1 MKLFTFHVL
10 TLILAIF
17 AAAALFLY
25 IEWSM
30 TGWWF
35 VGACLLSTGIA
46 SIGLYAIPDW
56 FRLLRQD
63 LKK

>member
-1 MKLFTFHVL
+1 MSFFTFHVL
-10 TLILAIF
+10 ILILAIF
-17 AAAALFLY
+17 AAAALFLW

-46 SIGLYAIPDW
+46 GIGAYAIPDW
-56 FRLLRQD
+56 LRLLRQD
-63 LKK
+63 IKR